1 MAKKKKPGHQPVKCC
16 ETCANMLPIG
26 EGDHICE
33 ECEGSDGTPAALILD
48 NYNPAEDY
56 FICGGRC
63 WAPQ

>member
-33 ECEGSDGTPAALILD
+33 ECEGSDGTPTALILD
-48 NYNPAEDY
+48 N
-56 FICGGRC
+56 G
-63 WAPQ
+63 